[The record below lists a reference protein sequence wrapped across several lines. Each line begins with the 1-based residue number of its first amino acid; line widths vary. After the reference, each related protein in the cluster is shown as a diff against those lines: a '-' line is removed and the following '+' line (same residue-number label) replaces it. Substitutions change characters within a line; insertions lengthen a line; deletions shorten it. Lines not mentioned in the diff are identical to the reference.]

1 MGTNMLEVCH
11 ISKVYQNHKTALDDI
26 SFSIPYGHIIGLVGE
41 NGAGKTTL
49 LKSIM
54 GILAA
59 DSGNIFLLGEK
70 YTPQRTAIWEKIGV
84 CLDESCIPIQFHAMD
99 LNLIMSHVYNQ
110 WDTNL
115 FDSLLDRFSIPKK
128 KRVGEMS
135 KGMKSKFSFSLALA
149 HHPQLLVL
157 DEITS
162 GLDPSSRK
170 DILSILLDFIQ
181 DERHGVLLS
190 SHTTNDLERI
200 ADYIIFLVHGRVGLS
215 IQRDTLMDQYKVI
228 RFSQNDLKPLE
239 TCDYIT
245 YCIQSGQVNALVS
258 DSARFISANK
268 IDHYVEDK
276 VSIDE
281 VLVMLNWEKTV

>member
-70 YTPQRTAIWEKIGV
+70 YTLQRTAIWEKIGV

-115 FDSLLDRFSIPKK
+115 FYSLLDRFSIPKK

-239 TCDYIT
+239 TCDCIT
-245 YCIQSGQVNALVS
+245 YYIQSGQVNALVS

>member
-1 MGTNMLEVCH
+1 
-11 ISKVYQNHKTALDDI
+11 
-26 SFSIPYGHIIGLVGE
+26 
-41 NGAGKTTL
+41 
-49 LKSIM
+49 
-54 GILAA
+54 
-59 DSGNIFLLGEK
+59 
-70 YTPQRTAIWEKIGV
+70 
-84 CLDESCIPIQFHAMD
+84 
-99 LNLIMSHVYNQ
+99 
-110 WDTNL
+110 
-115 FDSLLDRFSIPKK
+115 
-128 KRVGEMS
+128 MS

-239 TCDYIT
+239 TCDCIT
-245 YCIQSGQVNALVS
+245 YYIQSGQVNALVS

>member
-11 ISKVYQNHKTALDDI
+11 LSKAYKNHKIALDDI

-49 LKSIM
+49 LKSIV
-54 GILAA
+54 GILTA
-59 DSGNIFLLGEK
+59 DSGNVFLLGEK

-84 CLDESCIPIQFHAMD
+84 CLDESCIPVQFHAMD
-99 LNLIMSHVYNQ
+99 LNLIMRHVYSQ

-115 FDSLLDRFSIPKK
+115 FYSLLDRFSIPKK
-128 KRVGEMS
+128 KIVGEMS

-181 DERHGVLLS
+181 DECHGVLLS

-200 ADYIIFLVHGRVGLS
+200 ADYIIFLVHGSVGLS

-228 RFSQNDLKPLE
+228 RFPKNDLKPLE
-239 TCDYIT
+239 ICDCIT
-245 YCIQSGQVNALVS
+245 YYIQSGQVNALVS